1 MEHLE
6 TLIARYPRII
16 LTVLTVSLLLPF
28 ASKAVHM
35 DDPLFIWAGD
45 HIRSHPFNPYGFDV
59 NWYGSA
65 RPMADVT
72 KNPPLTSG
80 YIAVLSSI
88 VGEHEFWLHIGFLAQ
103 ALGVILGTYTLA
115 HRFCQQPFYAALA
128 TLLTPVFLVSS
139 TTLMSDVLMLAFWV
153 WATVLWLRAIDKNEP
168 ALFVV
173 AGLLLGACGVTK
185 YFGVALLPL
194 LFSYSFLKTRRL
206 GWWLLYFLIP
216 VAIFASYEWWT
227 YTLYGKGLLLQAGIY
242 SGSHQTGSFVI
253 QLLTALA
260 FSGGCF
266 LIVLIFTPF
275 LWAPKVWIAAL
286 VCVLLF
292 LAVTRTSLPF
302 SHYSQWI
309 ILIVSGVALF
319 AMTLLDFRRQ
329 RDEHSILLLLWVL
342 GTFVFCFLN
351 WTINGRSLLPMAPA
365 VAILLWR
372 RIETNDWF
380 KKPAYLSVAFG
391 AAALISLL
399 VTKADYQLANTAR
412 TAAIEVRHKLDRS
425 VPIWFSGHWGFQY
438 YAQAEGFKAFD
449 LKRYSE
455 IKSGDFMVIPSN
467 NTNVFAPTGAVE
479 FVETIRELPCSWLST
494 ANKTLGAGFYSSR
507 TGAVPFAFGRVPP
520 EEYRI
525 VRFK

>member
-1 MEHLE
+1 VEHLE
-6 TLIARYPRII
+6 TFIERYPRII
-16 LTVLTVSLLLPF
+16 LTVATVSLLLPF

-35 DDPLFIWAGD
+35 DDPLFIWAGH

-59 NWYGSA
+59 NWYGSVM
-65 RPMADVT
+65 PMADVT

-88 VGEHEFWLHIGFLAQ
+88 VGEHEFWLHVGFLAQ
-103 ALGVILGTYTLA
+103 ALGVVLGTYTLA

-139 TTLMSDVLMLAFWV
+139 TTLMSDVLTLAFWV
-153 WATVLWLRAIDKNEP
+153 WATVWWLRAVDRNEP

-173 AGLLLGACGVTK
+173 AGLLLGACGLTK
-185 YFGVALLPL
+185 YFGVALIPL
-194 LFSYSFLKTRRL
+194 LFTYSLLKTRRF
-206 GWWLLYFLIP
+206 GSWLLYFLIP
-216 VAIFASYEWWT
+216 VANFALYEWWT
-227 YTLYGKGLLLQAGIY
+227 YTLYGKGLLLEAAIY
-242 SGSHQTGSFVI
+242 SGSRHTGSFVI
-253 QLLTALA
+253 QLLAALA

-275 LWAPKVWIAAL
+275 LWAPKIWIAGL

-292 LAVTRTSLPF
+292 LAVTRSALPF
-302 SHYSQWI
+302 SLYSQWI
-309 ILIVSGVALF
+309 ILIVGGVALI
-319 AMTLLDFRRQ
+319 AITLLDFRRQ
-329 RDEHSILLLLWVL
+329 RDDHSIMLLLWVL
-342 GTFVFCFLN
+342 GTFVFCLLN

-372 RIETNDWF
+372 RIETNNWF

-399 VTKADYQLANTAR
+399 VTRADYQLASTAR
-412 TAAIEVRHKLDRS
+412 AAAKEVRQKLDRS
-425 VPIWFSGHWGFQY
+425 LPIWFQGHWGFQY

-449 LKRYSE
+449 EKRYSE
-455 IKSGDFMVIPSN
+455 IKPGHLMVIPSN
-467 NTNVFAPTGAVE
+467 NTNIVVPAGATE

-494 ANKTLGAGFYSSR
+494 MNKALSAGFYSS
-507 TGAVPFAFGRVPP
+507 GAGPVPFAFGRVPP
-520 EEYRI
+520 EDYRI